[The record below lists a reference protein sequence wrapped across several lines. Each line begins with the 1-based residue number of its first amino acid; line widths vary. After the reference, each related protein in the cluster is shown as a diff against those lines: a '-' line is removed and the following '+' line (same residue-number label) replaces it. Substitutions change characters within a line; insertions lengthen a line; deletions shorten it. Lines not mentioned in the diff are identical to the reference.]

1 MQSKLMALLKSR
13 KFWFLLMSIAT
24 LLNALMTQKITDYQF
39 LQGLIV
45 AGSAYMLGTG
55 IEASGERNK

>member
-13 KFWFLLMSIAT
+13 KFWVLLMSIAT
-24 LLNALMTQKITDYQF
+24 LLNALLTQKITDYQF

-45 AGSAYMLGTG
+45 AGSAYMLCTG